1 MVRFQKRSRGAQHQ
15 PNLNLADAANKTFRF
30 KTLRKKFAFASV
42 ETISTFSSVH
52 LARTPVK
59 FSWERRGRLRRM
71 LCRQL
76 KRDRDNEWKSR
87 AKEFEKQRPVIL
99 VPLHFVD
106 LEHADDVVI
115 FASSSAKLRRV
126 VYLLSKFAAAYGL
139 RLSTDKCK
147 HVWVSSRPTTRIS
160 VDGQPT
166 EAVDEFC
173 CLGSMLKKATRVIFS
188 KDSLKLVRHSTH

>member
-15 PNLNLADAANKTFRF
+15 PNLNLAGWKNEESRKEFRLRVSINAANKTFRF

-87 AKEFEKQRPVIL
+87 AKEFEKV
-99 VPLHFVD
+99 
-106 LEHADDVVI
+106 
-115 FASSSAKLRRV
+115 
-126 VYLLSKFAAAYGL
+126 
-139 RLSTDKCK
+139 
-147 HVWVSSRPTTRIS
+147 
-160 VDGQPT
+160 
-166 EAVDEFC
+166 
-173 CLGSMLKKATRVIFS
+173 
-188 KDSLKLVRHSTH
+188 